1 MSYWLRRIVVVA
13 IVTVPV
19 SAIAGHVRPLL
30 GVAFLVT
37 ALTALSINGL
47 RLTVTSIPLR
57 PADADDP
64 VYTPPAISR
73 ALQDMIR
80 GQTVFLGV
88 MSLVYAIAAIWTVD
102 RPVRILA
109 ISFAVAALAAGPGTS
124 VRRRMGLRVA
134 AVSILAGLLLLW
146 LQRGRV

>member
-13 IVTVPV
+13 IATVPV

-37 ALTALSINGL
+37 ALTALAINGL

-57 PADADDP
+57 PAYADDP
-64 VYTPPAISR
+64 VSPPAISR

-80 GQTVFLGV
+80 RQTIFLGV

-134 AVSILAGLLLLW
+134 AISILAGLLLLW